1 MTSILDITPKNLEE
15 FAKEVGL
22 TVSQIQKQ
30 QEIYAQAKARCV
42 ELLSSSPLHQARQA
56 RNPKYFENLR
66 PFMGWPEVD

>member
-1 MTSILDITPKNLEE
+1 MTSILEMTPQSSDDFAQEIGLSPSQKAEQLEE
-15 FAKEVGL
+15 
-22 TVSQIQKQ
+22 
-30 QEIYAQAKARCV
+30 YAQAKARCV